1 MNLLTPDPGLLF
13 WMVISFG
20 IVFFLLSKF
29 GFPVIIGM
37 VNKRKE
43 YIEMSLLSA
52 RQANEKLEGIKE
64 EGERLLLDAKNRQQ
78 EIVAGALAEKTKIV
92 QAAQQQASSE
102 ASRIV
107 SDAHEAIERAKSD
120 ALSDVRDE
128 VAELALKVA
137 ETVMREKMSDDAEQK
152 KAVLRIIEQL

>member
-37 VNKRKE
+37 GNKRKE

-52 RQANEKLEGIKE
+52 RQANDKLEGIKE
-64 EGERLLLDAKNRQQ
+64 EGERLLLDAKNKQQ

-128 VAELALKVA
+128 VADLALKVA

-152 KAVLRIIEQL
+152 KAVRRIIEQL

>member
-64 EGERLLLDAKNRQQ
+64 EGERLLLDAKNKQQ

-128 VAELALKVA
+128 VADLALKVA

>member
-64 EGERLLLDAKNRQQ
+64 EGERLLLDAKNKQQ

>member
-1 MNLLTPDPGLLF
+1 
-13 WMVISFG
+13 MVISFG

-64 EGERLLLDAKNRQQ
+64 EGERLLLDAKNKQQ

>member
-64 EGERLLLDAKNRQQ
+64 EGERLLLDAKNKQQ
-78 EIVAGALAEKTKIV
+78 EIVTGALAEKTKIV

>member
-20 IVFFLLSKF
+20 VVFFLLAKF

-52 RQANEKLEGIKE
+52 REANEKLAGIQQ
-64 EGERLLLDAKNRQQ
+64 EGERLLVEAKSQQQ
-78 EIVAGALAEKTKIV
+78 EIIAGAMAEKTKIV
-92 QAAQQQASSE
+92 QAAQEQASSE
-102 ASRIV
+102 ASRIAAE
-107 SDAHEAIERAKSD
+107 SAQAIERAKSE

-128 VAELALKVA
+128 VAALALKVA
-137 ETVMREKMSDDAEQK
+137 ESVIREKMQDDAEQK
-152 KAVLRIIEQL
+152 KVILKMIDEL

>member
-64 EGERLLLDAKNRQQ
+64 EGERLLLDAKNKQQ

-120 ALSDVRDE
+120 ALSDVHDE

-137 ETVMREKMSDDAEQK
+137 ETVMREKMNDDAEQK

>member
-52 RQANEKLEGIKE
+52 RQANDKLEGIKE
-64 EGERLLLDAKNRQQ
+64 EGERLLLDAKNKQQ

-128 VAELALKVA
+128 VADLALKVA